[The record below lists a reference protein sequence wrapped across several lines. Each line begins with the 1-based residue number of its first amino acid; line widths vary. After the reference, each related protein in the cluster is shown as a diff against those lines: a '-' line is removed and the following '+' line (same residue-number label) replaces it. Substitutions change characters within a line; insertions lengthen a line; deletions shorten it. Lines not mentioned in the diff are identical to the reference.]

1 MAVPD
6 PRRHAT
12 PAQVLA
18 LLLSFLLASGVGG
31 IVVAGLLM
39 PGVAAARTATD
50 SAEEV
55 LEDLPAHLERR
66 PLSQRSTMLAAD
78 GTALAEFFA
87 ENRVVVPLADVAQHL
102 RDAVVATEDRRFFQH
117 GGVDPAGMLRAV
129 VRNQL
134 GDDGV
139 QGGSTLTQQYVK
151 NVLVD
156 RSVRDGDAESAR
168 AASESHGTAGYARKL
183 REARL
188 AIALEKEL
196 SKNEIL
202 EAYLNIAPFGAG
214 IYGVESA
221 AQRYFSK
228 PAADLDLVE
237 SATIAGITQS
247 PTALDPTR
255 HPEATQQRR
264 DTVLMLLRDQEYI
277 TPAEHDAAVATPLA
291 DTLHVSEARSG
302 CMSADEV
309 VAGSGFFCDY
319 VAHVIRHD
327 PAFGETPEERED
339 LLYRGGLVITT
350 TLDPRLQTLAD
361 EEVKRGVPVE
371 DRSGVGSAMSV
382 VQPGSGKILAMAQ
395 NRVFDNTAEA
405 ADRHVSVNYNTSYSY
420 GGSGGFAP
428 GSTFKPFTLLEWLRQ
443 GKGLERRVD
452 GTPRTVNTNQ
462 FTACG
467 SRLSSQSWRVGNAEG
482 AASGTMT
489 VREATRRSVNLAYV
503 SMAMEL
509 DLCDIMDGAADLGV
523 TQSSRAR
530 EGEPFDAFAANVLG
544 SDSTTPLA
552 LAGAYAAFA
561 ADGLYCAPI
570 AITRVQDRDGAELPV
585 PDAGCRQAIDPQVA
599 AQLNDALGGV
609 WQGTGRELGT
619 PSYPAAGK
627 TGTTSRNEQ
636 TWFVGYT
643 PRLAAATW
651 AGYPDSFTPM
661 QNVVVDGKRI
671 RYVYGAT
678 LAGASWKRF
687 MDQALADGEPN
698 PGFAAPSRA
707 DATGTGSAAG
717 TVPSVIGQDEAS
729 AVAAIR
735 DAGFEPFVAGSTSS
749 TLPAGTVATQSR
761 IGSADPGTTVTLYL
775 SRG

>member
-196 SKNEIL
+196 TKNEIL

-247 PTALDPTR
+247 PTRYDPLR
-255 HPEATQQRR
+255 NPEVAQERR
-264 DTVLMLLRDQEYI
+264 DRVLRLMRAEGYI
-277 TPAEHDAAVATPLA
+277 TSDELAAGVATPLP
-291 DTLHVSEARSG
+291 DTLRVDDTRVGCMESEAAVR
-302 CMSADEV
+302 
-309 VAGSGFFCDY
+309 GSGYFCDY
-319 VAHVIRHD
+319 VTKVIRSDPGTAD
-327 PAFGETPEERED
+327 PAAMQP
-339 LLYRGGLVITT
+339 IT
-350 TLDPRLQTLAD
+350 
-361 EEVKRGVPVE
+361 
-371 DRSGVGSAMSV
+371 GSCGTSV
-382 VQPGSGKILAMAQ
+382 
-395 NRVFDNTAEA
+395 
-405 ADRHVSVNYNTSYSY
+405 
-420 GGSGGFAP
+420 
-428 GSTFKPFTLLEWLRQ
+428 
-443 GKGLERRVD
+443 
-452 GTPRTVNTNQ
+452 
-462 FTACG
+462 
-467 SRLSSQSWRVGNAEG
+467 
-482 AASGTMT
+482 AASG
-489 VREATRRSVNLAYV
+489 
-503 SMAMEL
+503 
-509 DLCDIMDGAADLGV
+509 
-523 TQSSRAR
+523 
-530 EGEPFDAFAANVLG
+530 
-544 SDSTTPLA
+544 
-552 LAGAYAAFA
+552 
-561 ADGLYCAPI
+561 
-570 AITRVQDRDGAELPV
+570 
-585 PDAGCRQAIDPQVA
+585 VA
-599 AQLNDALGGV
+599 
-609 WQGTGRELGT
+609 
-619 PSYPAAGK
+619 SPAA
-627 TGTTSRNEQ
+627 S
-636 TWFVGYT
+636 
-643 PRLAAATW
+643 
-651 AGYPDSFTPM
+651 S
-661 QNVVVDGKRI
+661 
-671 RYVYGAT
+671 
-678 LAGASWKRF
+678 
-687 MDQALADGEPN
+687 
-698 PGFAAPSRA
+698 
-707 DATGTGSAAG
+707 
-717 TVPSVIGQDEAS
+717 S
-729 AVAAIR
+729 AVR
-735 DAGFEPFVAGSTSS
+735 
-749 TLPAGTVATQSR
+749 
-761 IGSADPGTTVTLYL
+761 
-775 SRG
+775 